1 MKLSFF
7 RDPDISKYDN
17 TRRISPKLFI
27 FINILIQQKLESVKD
42 KTFSRKFVFEKS
54 SVEEA

>member
-7 RDPDISKYDN
+7 RDPDICKHDDAH
-17 TRRISPKLFI
+17 RISPKLFI
-27 FINILIQQKLESVKD
+27 FINILICKKLESVKD
-42 KTFSRKFVFEKS
+42 KTCPRKFVFEKS